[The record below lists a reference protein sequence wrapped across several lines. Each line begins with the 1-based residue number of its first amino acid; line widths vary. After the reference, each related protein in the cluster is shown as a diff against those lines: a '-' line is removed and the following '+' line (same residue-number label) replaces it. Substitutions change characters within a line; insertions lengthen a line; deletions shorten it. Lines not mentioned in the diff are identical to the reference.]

1 MADPAGPVAALP
13 RSRLH
18 LQFLLD
24 NDANPDVVLFRDEA
38 MRGPLE
44 HHFPGRLLYLG
55 RETLPGRSL
64 ASFAAARR
72 ANRAYYPAVAALL
85 APYRFA
91 RTILF
96 LEGEPLERF
105 LQTLPGLGAIELWED
120 GLSHYV
126 DLTSNRWYAA
136 RGLVQAA
143 AGFYPR
149 DITRRRIDRSAVTV
163 RDRFERR
170 NLVLHA
176 PAEPPVARDEL
187 LLIGSPL
194 VEDRIVGEARFRKAL
209 AEIAAASPCPVR
221 YLPHPREDGA
231 RLAHSLAGTA
241 ITLEPNPE
249 GLIAHAAQ
257 YRYTAY
263 AAAVSTGLIDL
274 GRYERSLFVPGLF
287 GLTRMAR
294 VLRGWPA
301 NPIGVADDAGE
312 LRRFVAALLR
322 NLP

>member
-1 MADPAGPVAALP
+1 MTESAGLVAALP

-24 NDANPDVVLFRDEA
+24 NDANPDVALFRDEA
-38 MRGPLE
+38 LRAPLE
-44 HHFPGRLLYLG
+44 RHFPGRTLYLG
-55 RETLPGRSL
+55 RETRPGRSL
-64 ASFAAARR
+64 AGFVAARR

-85 APYRFA
+85 APYQFA

-96 LEGEPLERF
+96 LEAEPLERF
-105 LQTLPGLGAIELWED
+105 LQTLPNLGAIELWED

-126 DLTSNRWYAA
+126 DLTSDRWYAA

-149 DITRRRIDRSAVTV
+149 DITRRRIDRSRVTV

-176 PAEPPVARDEL
+176 PAEPAMARDEL

-194 VEDRIVGEARFRKAL
+194 VEDRIIGESRFRTAL
-209 AEIAAASPCPVR
+209 TEIAAASPCPVR
-221 YLPHPREDGA
+221 YLPHPREDVA
-231 RLAHSLAGTA
+231 RLERNLASLEL
-241 ITLEPNPE
+241 TLEPNSE
-249 GLIAHAAQ
+249 GLIAHAAR

-263 AAAVSTGLIDL
+263 AAALSTGLFDL
-274 GRYERSLFVPGLF
+274 GRYDRSMFLPAMF
-287 GLTRMAR
+287 GLTRSAR
-294 VLRGWPA
+294 VLRAWPA
-301 NPIGVADDAGE
+301 NPVALVDTGAG
-312 LRRFVAALLR
+312 LRAFLQTLS
-322 NLP
+322 

>member
-1 MADPAGPVAALP
+1 MADREGPVAALP

-24 NDANPDVVLFRDEA
+24 NAANPDVVLFRDET
-38 MRGPLE
+38 MRAPLE
-44 HHFPGRLLYLG
+44 RHFAGRLLYLG
-55 RETLPGRSL
+55 RETLPGRGL

-85 APYRFA
+85 APHRFA

-149 DITRRRIDRSAVTV
+149 DITRRRIDRGRVTV

-170 NLVLHA
+170 NLVLHT
-176 PAEPPVARDEL
+176 PAEPATARDEL

-194 VEDRIVGEARFRKAL
+194 VEDRIVGETRFRAAL
-209 AEIAAASPCPVR
+209 AAIAAASPRPVR
-221 YLPHPREDGA
+221 YLPHPREDVAGLA
-231 RLAHSLAGTA
+231 RRLAATA

-249 GLIAHAAQ
+249 GLIAHAGR

-287 GLTRMAR
+287 GLRRMAR

-301 NPIGVADDAGE
+301 NPVAVVDDGAG
-312 LRRFVAALLR
+312 LRRVMAAL
-322 NLP
+322 PAGA

>member
-1 MADPAGPVAALP
+1 MADRAGPVAALP

-24 NDANPDVVLFRDEA
+24 NAANPDIVLFRDEA

-44 HHFPGRLLYLG
+44 RHYAGRLLYLG

-64 ASFAAARR
+64 AAFSAARR
-72 ANRAYYPAVAALL
+72 ANRAYYPAVAGLL

-149 DITRRRIDRSAVTV
+149 DITRRRIDRSKVTV

-170 NLVLHA
+170 NLILRT
-176 PAEPPVARDEL
+176 PAEPKVARDEL

-194 VEDRIVGEARFRKAL
+194 VEDRIVGEARFRTAL

-221 YLPHPREDGA
+221 YLPHPREDSA
-231 RLAHSLAGTA
+231 RLSRSLAGTA

-249 GLIAHAAQ
+249 GLIAHAAH

-274 GRYERSLFVPGLF
+274 GRYERSLFLPGLF
-287 GLTRMAR
+287 GLKRMAR
-294 VLRGWPA
+294 VLRGWSA
-301 NPIGVADDAGE
+301 NPVAVADNGI
-312 LRRFVAALLR
+312 ALKHFIETR
-322 NLP
+322 A

>member
-38 MRGPLE
+38 MRAPLE

-55 RETLPGRSL
+55 RETLPARSL
-64 ASFAAARR
+64 AAFAAARR

-85 APYRFA
+85 APYHFA

-96 LEGEPLERF
+96 LEGEPLERC
-105 LQTLPGLGAIELWED
+105 LQTLPSLGAIELWED

-209 AEIAAASPCPVR
+209 AEIAAASPSPVR
-221 YLPHPREDGA
+221 YLPHPREDTV
-231 RLAHSLAGTA
+231 RLAQRLAGTQ

-274 GRYERSLFVPGLF
+274 GRYDRSLFVPGLF

-294 VLRGWPA
+294 VLRGWAA
-301 NPIGVADDAGE
+301 NPIAVADSGSA
-312 LRRFVAALLR
+312 LRHFIETRA
-322 NLP
+322 

>member
-1 MADPAGPVAALP
+1 MQAAILSAAEPVAALP

-24 NDANPDVVLFRDEA
+24 NNAEPDLVLFRDEVI
-38 MRGPLE
+38 REPLE
-44 HHFPGRLLYLG
+44 RHFAGRTLFLG

-64 ASFAAARR
+64 TTLAAARR
-72 ANRAYYPAVAALL
+72 ANRVYYRSVAAAL

-105 LQTLPGLGAIELWED
+105 LQTLPNLGAVELWED

-126 DLTSNRWYAA
+126 DLTSDRWYAA

-149 DITRRRIDRSAVTV
+149 HITRRRIERANVTV

-170 NLVLHA
+170 SLVLH
-176 PAEPPVARDEL
+176 PPGRGGMARDEL

-194 VEDRIVGEARFRKAL
+194 VEDRIRGEHHVRAAL
-209 AEIAAASPCPVR
+209 AEIAAASPYPVR
-221 YLPHPREDGA
+221 YLPHPREDLT
-231 RLAHSLAGTA
+231 RLKHRLGT

-249 GLIAHAAQ
+249 GLAAHAA
-257 YRYTAY
+257 RYHYTGY
-263 AAAVSTGLIDL
+263 AAAISTGLLDL
-274 GRYERSLFVPGLF
+274 GQDARSVFLPGLF
-287 GLTRMAR
+287 GLKRMAR
-294 VLRGWPA
+294 VLRDWPA
-301 NPIGVADDAGE
+301 NPVALADDG
-312 LRRFVAALLR
+312 AALRSFLE
-322 NLP
+322 NLPPA